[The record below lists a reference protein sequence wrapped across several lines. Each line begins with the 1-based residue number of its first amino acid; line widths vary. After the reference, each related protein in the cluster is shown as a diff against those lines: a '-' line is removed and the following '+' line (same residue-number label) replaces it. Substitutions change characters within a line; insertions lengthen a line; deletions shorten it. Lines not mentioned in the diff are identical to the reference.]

1 MADDMVPAAARS
13 GKSLRLSKDEVN
25 ALPLRQYEGPV
36 HFVTRED
43 QVGRVVAALRGER
56 ILGFDTETQ
65 PTFRSGEY
73 HPPALLQLAAS
84 DEVFVFRLST
94 LPFGDGL
101 TGLLAS
107 PDIIKVGV
115 APQRDINELKEIA
128 AFEGAGIVDVAEL
141 ARNAGI
147 EAGGLRSLAAAVL
160 GPEGLGLAFLGQED
174 RRLVGHPITLEI
186 VLLSIKR
193 ERRGRGL
200 HGILFHPAARRADRG
215 RGRPGRHPGEE
226 SSSPTVVSHEE
237 RYSRFIRLKDWMG

>member
-1 MADDMVPAAARS
+1 MADDMAPAAARS

-160 GPEGLGLAFLGQED
+160 GWRISKRYQTSNWG
-174 RRLVGHPITLEI
+174 RRHL
-186 VLLSIKR
+186 
-193 ERRGRGL
+193 
-200 HGILFHPAARRADRG
+200 HPAQVRYAATDAWVSRQIYLALVQKQTRG
-215 RGRPGRHPGEE
+215 PLGN
-226 SSSPTVVSHEE
+226 
-237 RYSRFIRLKDWMG
+237 